1 MSDQDP
7 FAAFESERTVIKPSA
22 GRARQ
27 GGQAGGAGGPGGG
40 GFGGGPGGPGGPGGG
55 GGGGGFGGGPGG
67 PGGAPGGGKD
77 APLAMDAL
85 MTASLNPLVSAA
97 MPLLTTAPR
106 IRHMVQHPNPA
117 GLKDALSE
125 GIRKFEGQARADGLP
140 NEQIVAAR
148 YILCTLLDE
157 SAASTPW
164 GGSGVWSAQSLLVQ
178 FHNETWGGEKVFQL
192 MSKLAENIPNNR
204 NLLELLYV
212 CLAFGFEG
220 RYRVLDN
227 GRAQLDSVRQRL
239 AQLLRQGRP
248 EPDKALSIRWKGEEA
263 KAARLGD
270 GIPLWVIAAFTGL
283 ILLGIYIGF
292 RFGINGSSDPV
303 FSTLQAMDAKAG
315 STPAATPHPA
325 DKPRLAGL
333 LKPEIDA
340 GLVNVQDLADRSIIT
355 IKGDGFFEPGS
366 AEIADK
372 VRPLLVRIQDAL
384 QAFPGAVLI
393 TGHTDNQPIRSLRY
407 PSNWHLS
414 QDRANAVKSML
425 GGLKADR
432 LRAEGRADT
441 EAVADNATPEG
452 RSKNR
457 RVEVTLFVA
466 NASGQAASLT
476 GAPPAAEQAPQQPQ
490 AGQ

>member
-22 GRARQ
+22 GRARSGAPAA
-27 GGQAGGAGGPGGG
+27 GGGGAGGGGFGGGPGGGGG
-40 GFGGGPGGPGGPGGG
+40 GFGGGPGGPGGPGGM
-55 GGGGGFGGGPGG
+55 GGP
-67 PGGAPGGGKD
+67 AGGGKE

-85 MTASLNPLVSAA
+85 MSASLNPLVSAA

-117 GLKDALSE
+117 GLKDALAE

-140 NEQIVAAR
+140 NEQIIAAR
-148 YILCTLLDE
+148 YVLCTLLDE

-192 MSKLAENIPNNR
+192 MSKLAENIPANR

-248 EPDKALSIRWKGEEA
+248 EPDKALSIRWKGEQA
-263 KAARLGD
+263 QATRLGD

-283 ILLGIYIGF
+283 LLLGIYIGF
-292 RFGINGSSDPV
+292 RFSINGHSDPV
-303 FSTLQAMDAKAG
+303 FTALQALDAKTG
-315 STPAATPHPA
+315 GTPAPTPPPA
-325 DKPRLAGL
+325 EKPRLAGM

-372 VRPLLVRIQDAL
+372 VKPLLVRIQEAL

-414 QDRANAVKSML
+414 QDRANAVKNML
-425 GGLKADR
+425 GAIAPDR

-441 EAVADNATPEG
+441 EAVADNGTPEG

-466 NASGQAASLT
+466 NNGQTPAASLSGT
-476 GAPPAAEQAPQQPQ
+476 QPAAPQTQPQ